1 MSQFYK
7 LKVAEIRRETEDSVS
22 VAFKIDNDISSAFN
36 YQPGQ
41 YLTLKF
47 LINGVEERR
56 SYSLCSSPF
65 ENELLRVAVKKVY
78 NGKVSTYINDQLNE
92 GDEVEV
98 MTPQGNFKLDVSDDN
113 EKLYVA
119 FAAGS
124 GITPIMSMINSV
136 LKNETKSR
144 FVLFYGNRSAD
155 LTIFKSQLDELSGEK
170 FQVDYIFSREGGS
183 DDLHTGRIDKEK
195 ANLLLRE
202 NIDLLRAEGFY
213 LCGPEE
219 MILNVTKCLDEFD
232 VNKDK
237 IFYELFTTPVLFAE
251 EKANGKEDDNN
262 FTGQAKIKVIC
273 DDEEVEFELGANDEV
288 ILEAAIEHDLD
299 LPFSCKGGVCC
310 TCKAKVVK
318 GKITMDANYAL
329 SDAEVEEG
337 YVLTCQAHPASSNV
351 VIDYD

>member
-1 MSQFYK
+1 MSNFYK
-7 LKVAEIRRETEDSVS
+7 LRVAEIRRETEDAVS
-22 VAFKIDNDISSAFN
+22 VAFNIDDKFKSSFN

-65 ENELLRVAVKKVY
+65 QDELMRVAVKKVE
-78 NGKVSTYINDQLNE
+78 NGKVSTYINEHLNE

-98 MTPQGNFKLDVSDDN
+98 MAPQGNFVLDLNESN

-119 FAAGS
+119 FASGS
-124 GITPIMSMINSV
+124 GITPILSMINSV
-136 LKNETKSR
+136 LIKENNSR
-144 FVLFYGNRSAD
+144 FVLFYGNRSPEH
-155 LTIFKSQLDELSGEK
+155 TIFKSQLDQLLGDRLTV
-170 FQVDYIFSREGGS
+170 QYIYSRTEGS
-183 DDLHTGRIDKEK
+183 DELYTGRIDKEK
-195 ANLLLRE
+195 ANLLLRRD
-202 NIDLLRAEGFY
+202 IDLLRAEGFY

-219 MILNVTKCLDEFD
+219 MILNVSNCLKEFD
-232 VNKDK
+232 VNKEK

-251 EKANGKEDDNN
+251 KENVQKDDSD

-273 DDEEVEFELGANDEV
+273 DDEEVEFDLDSDGDV
-288 ILEAAIEHDLD
+288 ILDAAIEYDLD

-310 TCKAKVVK
+310 TCKAKVVE
-318 GKITMDANYAL
+318 GKVTMDANYAL

-337 YVLTCQAHPASSNV
+337 FVLTCQAHPASSYV
-351 VIDYD
+351 VVDYD